1 MYVYVHKL
9 STVMV
14 LGPKYNKPSDI
25 EEIIRQETSCLILNP
40 ESGKFRKAEVEL
52 KIRRYGHFCWKT
64 EQGILLIGGG
74 VRKETDTSEILTKTE
89 LVSFDGKSSEFGF
102 NVKYEMGGFGLDV
115 GGCGIDLEDGRY
127 VVIGTV

>member
-1 MYVYVHKL
+1 MAL
-9 STVMV
+9 LW
-14 LGPKYNKPSDI
+14 LGFNCSCPTKYSKPSQIDKL
-25 EEIIRQETSCLILNP
+25 IRTETCCLIWDP
-40 ESGKFRKAEVEL
+40 DSRKFREAEVEL

>member
-1 MYVYVHKL
+1 MALLWLAFNY
-9 STVMV
+9 SCPT
-14 LGPKYNKPSDI
+14 KYSKPS
-25 EEIIRQETSCLILNP
+25 EIDKLIRTETSCLIWDP
-40 ESGKFRKAEVEL
+40 DSRKFREAEVEL

>member
-1 MYVYVHKL
+1 MAL
-9 STVMV
+9 LWLAFNCSCPT
-14 LGPKYNKPSDI
+14 KYSKPS
-25 EEIIRQETSCLILNP
+25 EIDKLIRTETSCLIWDP
-40 ESGKFRKAEVEL
+40 DSRKFREAEVEL

-89 LVSFDGKSSEFGF
+89 RVSFDGKSSEFGF

>member
-1 MYVYVHKL
+1 MSL
-9 STVMV
+9 SCSTFSDF
-14 LGPKYNKPSDI
+14 LG
-25 EEIIRQETSCLILNP
+25 
-40 ESGKFRKAEVEL
+40 F
-52 KIRRYGHFCWKT
+52 
-64 EQGILLIGGG
+64 
-74 VRKETDTSEILTKTE
+74 TSEILTKTE